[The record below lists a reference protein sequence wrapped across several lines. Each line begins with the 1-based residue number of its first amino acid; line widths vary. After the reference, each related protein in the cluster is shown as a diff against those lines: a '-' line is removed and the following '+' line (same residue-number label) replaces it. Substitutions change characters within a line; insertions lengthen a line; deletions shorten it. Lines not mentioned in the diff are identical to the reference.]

1 MKKNPAAV
9 ALGRLGGARKVRKG
23 FATLTPAERR
33 EAAMKGVA
41 ARRAKAEKNWPRKP
55 DNRKR

>member
-41 ARRAKAEKNWPRKP
+41 ARRAKAEKKLTTKTR
-55 DNRKR
+55 